1 MARIDSIEKLTDNRF
16 LNMYLVKGHNSKG
29 YHSNYMVASRAEQ
42 IEDLKIST
50 GKNTPDGVI
59 IYAVYGEKKYRVV
72 LVRQYRY
79 PINGFVY
86 EMPAGLV
93 EKGEDYHEAAVR
105 ELHEETGLDFELVP
119 ADPMYEEPRFTTIGM
134 TDESCANVYGYASG
148 EISDAYAEP
157 SEEIQVVL
165 ADREECRRILREE
178 RVSLNCA
185 YSLMHFLGDE
195 DPFAFLG
202 K

>member
-1 MARIDSIEKLTDNRF
+1 MAKIDSIEKLTDNRF
-16 LNMYLVKGHNSKG
+16 LNMYLVKGHNGKG

-59 IYAVYGEKKYRVV
+59 IYAVYGEKKDRVV

-134 TDESCANVYGYASG
+134 TDESCATVYGYASG

-195 DPFAFLG
+195 DPFAFLV
-202 K
+202 

>member
-1 MARIDSIEKLTDNRF
+1 MAKIDSIEKLTDNRF
-16 LNMYLVKGHNSKG
+16 LNMYLVKGHNGKG

-59 IYAVYGEKKYRVV
+59 IYAVYGEKKARVV

-134 TDESCANVYGYASG
+134 TDESCATVYGYASG

-195 DPFAFLG
+195 DPFAFLV
-202 K
+202 

>member
-16 LNMYLVKGHNSKG
+16 LNMYLVKGHNGKG

-59 IYAVYGEKKYRVV
+59 IYAVYGEKKDRVV

-134 TDESCANVYGYASG
+134 TDESCATVYGYASG

-195 DPFAFLG
+195 DPFAFLV
-202 K
+202 

>member
-1 MARIDSIEKLTDNRF
+1 MAKIDSIEKLTDNRF

-59 IYAVYGEKKYRVV
+59 IYAVYGEKKDRVV

-134 TDESCANVYGYASG
+134 TDESCATVYGYASG

-195 DPFAFLG
+195 DPFAFLV
-202 K
+202 

>member
-16 LNMYLVKGHNSKG
+16 LNMYLVKGHNGKG

-59 IYAVYGEKKYRVV
+59 IYAVYGERKDRVV

-134 TDESCANVYGYASG
+134 TDESCATVYGYASG

-195 DPFAFLG
+195 DPFAFLV
-202 K
+202 

>member
-1 MARIDSIEKLTDNRF
+1 MAKIDSIEKLTDNRF
-16 LNMYLVKGHNSKG
+16 LNMYLVKGHNGKG

-59 IYAVYGEKKYRVV
+59 IYAVYGEKKDRVV

-134 TDESCANVYGYASG
+134 TDESCATVYGYASG

-195 DPFAFLG
+195 DPFAFLRN
-202 K
+202 

>member
-59 IYAVYGEKKYRVV
+59 IYAVYGEKKDRVV

-134 TDESCANVYGYASG
+134 TDESCATVYGYASG

-195 DPFAFLG
+195 DPFAFLV
-202 K
+202 

>member
-1 MARIDSIEKLTDNRF
+1 MAKIDSIEKLTDNRF
-16 LNMYLVKGHNSKG
+16 LNMYLVKGHNGKG

-59 IYAVYGEKKYRVV
+59 IYAVYGERKDRVV

-134 TDESCANVYGYASG
+134 TDESCATVYGYASG

-195 DPFAFLG
+195 DPFAFLV
-202 K
+202 